1 MVKWTAEHIISV
13 DGEKSRKAIDMH
25 LCTDEDYA
33 SFYEPTE
40 EAANRLVKMKKNG
53 GMMCL
58 DWEKEDPFFAGY
70 ESNPDYKTL
79 DLMFLP
85 CSADDRLSGTNESRI
100 PENCNSNRD
109 ELIKYLGPLQM
120 VLYFNSGEF

>member
-1 MVKWTAEHIISV
+1 
-13 DGEKSRKAIDMH
+13 MH
-25 LCTDEDYA
+25 VCTDEDYA

-58 DWEKEDPFFAGY
+58 DWEKDDPFFAGY

-79 DLMFLP
+79 DIMFLP
-85 CSADDRLSGTNESRI
+85 CGADDRISDAAQSRI
-100 PENCNSNRD
+100 PENCNYD
-109 ELIKYLGPLQM
+109 KEIKPIFVFVRLE
-120 VLYFNSGEF
+120 S